1 MAFHMRNRLIDLN
14 IPKYWTYFKAGN
26 VPRDGSQQA
35 TTAMP
40 KCSRT
45 SKRNNLIDGR
55 QIAPAC
61 PQLSSNP
68 TDENCLT
75 LDIYKPIADNPDSP
89 IDLLVWIHGGA
100 MILGASSEYGG
111 ITQAQKGNIV
121 IAIQYRLGVLGY
133 LHSFDVESGRTIG
146 GNYGL
151 NDQLNAIQFIH
162 GNKHNLGYN
171 RLTLREAFYM
181 KVF

>member
-1 MAFHMRNRLIDLN
+1 
-14 IPKYWTYFKAGN
+14 
-26 VPRDGSQQA
+26 
-35 TTAMP
+35 MP

>member
-1 MAFHMRNRLIDLN
+1 
-14 IPKYWTYFKAGN
+14 
-26 VPRDGSQQA
+26 
-35 TTAMP
+35 
-40 KCSRT
+40 
-45 SKRNNLIDGR
+45 
-55 QIAPAC
+55 
-61 PQLSSNP
+61 
-68 TDENCLT
+68 
-75 LDIYKPIADNPDSP
+75 
-89 IDLLVWIHGGA
+89 

-111 ITQAQKGNIV
+111 ITQAQKGNMV

-162 GNKHNLGYN
+162 GNKQNLGYN

-181 KVF
+181 SIEYYL